1 MILATFKLL
10 CPEFR
15 TTPDLTVQ
23 AFLDLAAKELN
34 VDEIGDAYDEAHR
47 LLTAH
52 KIAISPLGVNART
65 LNDAGQTTYEVE
77 FEKVLGRSVVALLST

>member
-15 TTPDLTVQ
+15 TTPDPTVQ
-23 AFLDLAAKELN
+23 AFLDSAAKELN
-34 VDEIGDAYDEAHR
+34 AAEIGDAYDEAHR

-52 KIAISPLGVNART
+52 KIAISPLGTNART
-65 LNDAGQTTYEVE
+65 LNDAGETTYETE
-77 FEKVLGRSVVALLST
+77 FNKVMARAVIALLPT